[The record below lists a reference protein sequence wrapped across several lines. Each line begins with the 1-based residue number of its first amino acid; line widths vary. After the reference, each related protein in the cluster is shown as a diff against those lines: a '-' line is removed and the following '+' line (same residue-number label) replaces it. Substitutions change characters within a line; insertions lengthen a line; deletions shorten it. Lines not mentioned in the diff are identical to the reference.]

1 MRRRRPAKLR
11 MKRDAEATAAMCFEE
26 RNSYVHLSGRHIYVG
41 ADAAKARAT
50 AYREWEAAGRKC
62 YRCGEPV
69 VGEEPD
75 WEHLIPK
82 GSHGCDRDDHPRN
95 RAFSHSMFS
104 ERFDC
109 HRKQHPR
116 DLRWTA
122 RTEEAGAA

>member
-1 MRRRRPAKLR
+1 MRRRRPAKKRNDVDWEATNAMAFRDRASCILVDGR
-11 MKRDAEATAAMCFEE
+11 WILAGRDAATARE
-26 RNSYVHLSGRHIYVG
+26 
-41 ADAAKARAT
+41 T

-75 WEHLIPK
+75 WEHLDAK
-82 GSHGCDRDDHPRN
+82 GRGRRDDHPRN
-95 RAFSHSMFS
+95 RRFSHSMFS

-116 DLRWTA
+116 QIKWTP
-122 RTEEAGAA
+122 RTEEAGAS